1 LLSLL
6 FKSTKFL
13 WLKNNNNNNNL
24 VCSCCWIFTRLSAPS
39 HTNILGVC
47 PGSRALIQKCNFLNW
62 QLQGKHWRE
71 TPGFNFSLGDY
82 THQPT
87 WDDCQQLL
95 RCSFPHRPGNASSGK
110 PGNCFLVTTVTLHM
124 PRLEP

>member
-1 LLSLL
+1 MVYNSLL
-6 FKSTKFL
+6 TSI
-13 WLKNNNNNNNL
+13 LKE
-24 VCSCCWIFTRLSAPS
+24 SESF
-39 HTNILGVC
+39 
-47 PGSRALIQKCNFLNW
+47 FF
-62 QLQGKHWRE
+62 RE
-71 TPGFNFSLGDY
+71 TPGFNISLGDY